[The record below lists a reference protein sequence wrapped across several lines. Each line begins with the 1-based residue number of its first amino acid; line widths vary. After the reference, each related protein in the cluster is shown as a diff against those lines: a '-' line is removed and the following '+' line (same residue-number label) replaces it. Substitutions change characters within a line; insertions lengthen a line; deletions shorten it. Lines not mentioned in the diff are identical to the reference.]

1 MIPKPLQLKKIEM
14 KLSKRTAVFPLFTLS
29 LLLFACHDPIE
40 SPLVGT
46 LPLKTITTPKDN
58 AVMVYVPAGEF
69 LMGTTNED
77 MEDFKELFPLRDPV
91 RYDNERP
98 QRHCPCRC
106 LLY

>member
-69 LMGTTNED
+69 LMGTTERRYGR
-77 MEDFKELFPLRDPV
+77 LQSPLPAPGSRPLR
-91 RYDNERP
+91 
-98 QRHCPCRC
+98 
-106 LLY
+106 